1 MSEQLALARGFHR
14 MHDLGDHLDRDVAPR
29 DLDRHRVAHEGAR
42 ELPDFIGKRRREE
55 QVLALRR
62 QKREN
67 AAHVGQEAH
76 GEQAVGLIEDEDLD
90 LREIDRLLMH
100 VIEQPARRRD
110 DDVHAAT
117 QLRGL
122 RIESDAAENDRGPEL
137 QKPAVVAHAL
147 VDLRGELARRHD
159 HESADRTR
167 RGRGARIGLSG
178 EQLQHRQDEARGLS
192 GARLRGS
199 EQIAAG
205 ERERNGPHLDGGR
218 NGVATL
224 AHGAEQLRRKTEI
237 LEGRADRG
245 LLKSAWEGSRL
256 PTRFR
261 RMRFLNSGNSSGTAK
276 RLAR

>member
-1 MSEQLALARGFHR
+1 MLSWPCAASSRVGTITRAR
-14 MHDLGDHLDRDVAPR
+14 
-29 DLDRHRVAHEGAR
+29 
-42 ELPDFIGKRRREE
+42 I
-55 QVLALRR
+55 
-62 QKREN
+62 
-67 AAHVGQEAH
+67 
-76 GEQAVGLIEDEDLD
+76 
-90 LREIDRLLMH
+90 
-100 VIEQPARRRD
+100 
-110 DDVHAAT
+110 
-117 QLRGL
+117 
-122 RIESDAAENDRGPEL
+122 
-137 QKPAVVAHAL
+137 
-147 VDLRGELARRHD
+147 
-159 HESADRTR
+159 
-167 RGRGARIGLSG
+167 GRGARIGLRG
-178 EQLQHRQDEARGLS
+178 EQVQHRQDEARGLS

-237 LEGRADRG
+237 LERGADRG